1 MGVVVSHPPT
11 FVTPLEGTQP
21 FEIIRFVGVFVPK
34 DDLLSPCEDIENL
47 IGRKEDR
54 PLKEVFIG
62 KYFSFVD
69 TLEGG
74 IGTVV
79 LIDLE
84 VGFSIHSTA
93 LQ

>member
-11 FVTPLEGTQP
+11 FVAPFERTQP

-54 PLKEVFIG
+54 SLKEILVREDFSFIG
-62 KYFSFVD
+62 TFKGSIV
-69 TLEGG
+69 
-74 IGTVV
+74 TVV
-79 LIDLE
+79 VIYLE
-84 VGFSIHSTA
+84 V
-93 LQ
+93 